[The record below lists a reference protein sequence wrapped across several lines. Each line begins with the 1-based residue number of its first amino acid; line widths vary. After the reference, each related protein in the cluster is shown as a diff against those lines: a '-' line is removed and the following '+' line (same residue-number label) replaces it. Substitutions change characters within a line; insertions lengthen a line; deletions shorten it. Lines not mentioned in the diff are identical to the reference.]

1 MDRRLPL
8 LLLLSLVV
16 AGAPTPAAA
25 DGPPVVL
32 VAETDRGVVQLDP
45 TTGAVVRLL
54 VPGGKQPAV
63 SPDGGRL
70 VFGLRDGAA
79 QHLWVSDLTGANRVQ
94 LTSGAA
100 VDSAP
105 DWSPD
110 GRRIALCRAAASSP
124 FTHPRIAVA
133 NSDASPGA
141 HVVPGT
147 EEGCNPSWSPDSALL
162 AYATSEGIRITD
174 PEGRTNEPL
183 VAFGASPD
191 WSPDGQTI
199 AVTHAGSESDI
210 SLVQFASGDS
220 KVITEFEGYHALWQ
234 EPVWAPDGTS
244 LYTSMYTESFPD
256 EHNQTHVGWGI
267 EHRGIDGSR
276 GSFWADRALTPSLGG
291 GPAPAR
297 DTVPPPPVAAT
308 ATAAVNAIDVEVSPQ
323 GESDAAGAVVRYA
336 AGDVAPV
343 GPDDGMPGGRTVRGH
358 LRIRHLLADTTYSI
372 SVFPV
377 DWSGNIGPRSMTMAR
392 TPHEVATTLRTSGV
406 RDFIS
411 YGESLVAGATLT
423 REDTGGPVAGAT
435 VQLFGQLHGQ
445 PERLLA
451 TLTTDANGAVSSR
464 RLPSGETRYT
474 FRYGGQDPMQPAT
487 ADALTQVRTVVRT
500 ELSRSVAPR
509 GSRVLARVRLVPTM
523 VGRKVYVEQRL
534 NGSVRRRTT
543 LVSDANGTV
552 TLSLYTGSRAT
563 YSITAFTYGDGLRMY
578 GVSPA
583 RRLTLS

>member
-1 MDRRLPL
+1 MDRSLPL

-16 AGAPTPAAA
+16 AGAPATAAA

-32 VAETDRGVVQLDP
+32 VAEADRGVVQLDP
-45 TTGAVVRLL
+45 ATGAVVRLL
-54 VPGGKQPAV
+54 VPGGRQPAL
-63 SPDGGRL
+63 SPDGSRL

-79 QHLWVSDLTGANRVQ
+79 QHLWVSDVTGANRVQ

-183 VAFGASPD
+183 GASGSSPD

-199 AVTHAGSESDI
+199 AVAHVGSESDI
-210 SLVQFASGDS
+210 SLVQFASGHS
-220 KVITEFEGYHALWQ
+220 TVITEFEGYHATWQ

-256 EHNQTHVGWGI
+256 EHSQTHVGWGV

-276 GSFWADRALTPSLGG
+276 GGFWADRALTPSLGG

-297 DTVPPPPVAAT
+297 DTVPPAPVAAT
-308 ATAAVNAIDVEVSPQ
+308 ATAAMSAIDVDVSPQ
-323 GESDAAGAVVRYA
+323 SEPDAAGAVVRYA
-336 AGDVAPV
+336 AGDVAPA
-343 GPDDGMPGGRTVRGH
+343 GPDDGLPGGRSVRGH
-358 LRIRHLLADTTYSI
+358 VRLRHLLADTTYSI

-377 DWSGNIGPRSMTMAR
+377 DWSGNVGARTVTAAR
-392 TPHEVATTLRTSGV
+392 TPHGVATSLRLSGV
-406 RDFIS
+406 PEFMS
-411 YGESLVAGATLT
+411 YGESLVARGTLT
-423 REDTGGPVAGAT
+423 REDTGGPVPVAE
-435 VQLFGQLHGQ
+435 VELFGHLRGE
-445 PERLLA
+445 PDRLLGTFA
-451 TLTTDANGAVSSR
+451 TDADGSISTR
-464 RLPSGETRYT
+464 RVPSGETRYT
-474 FRYGGQDPMQPAT
+474 FRYAGQDPLQPAT
-487 ADALTQVRTVVRT
+487 ADALTRVRTVVRT

-509 GSRVLARVRLVPTM
+509 GTRVTARFRLVPTM
-523 VGRKVYVEQRL
+523 VGRNVYVEQRL
-534 NGSVRRRTT
+534 NGTVRRRTT
-543 LVSDANGTV
+543 LVSDASGTV

-563 YSITAFTYGDGLRMY
+563 YSITAFTYGDRLRMY

-583 RRLTLS
+583 RTLTVR